1 MAGAGK
7 ESTPA
12 GLYHYVINDVIRSI
26 RQSFLNRGVDEQVL
40 QELKSQWELKIV
52 QSRSVKEFVAEDQ
65 RTASASNVMYPHG
78 NRFPIDALS
87 QVNNTRHSKDNA
99 SEFPSYSASTGAKS
113 AKNTSR
119 RVVNQN
125 DGADDDDDDDDEDD
139 DEEAVSSDES
149 EAESG
154 PASDKAAYADDGA
167 NKELE
172 DDEPLNTDDDA
183 SDEDDIDSFECDNV
197 IVCQY
202 DKVTRAR
209 SKWKLHLK
217 DGIMNIGGND
227 YVFNKASGD
236 CDWA

>member
-87 QVNNTRHSKDNA
+87 QVNNTRHSKGTFSVYIFTSQTKCLLNNA

-113 AKNTSR
+113 AK
-119 RVVNQN
+119 
-125 DGADDDDDDDDEDD
+125 
-139 DEEAVSSDES
+139 
-149 EAESG
+149 
-154 PASDKAAYADDGA
+154 
-167 NKELE
+167 LE